1 MKEEI
6 KKIIEEEIK
15 KYGIVRN
22 EIYNALEVIA
32 MNKIDPV
39 DYSKH
44 RFYTKKIPLTIYKN
58 VL

>member
-15 KYGIVRN
+15 EYGIIRN
-22 EIYNALEVIA
+22 EIYNALESIA

-44 RFYTKKIPLTIYKN
+44 RFYRKKRLLTIYKN